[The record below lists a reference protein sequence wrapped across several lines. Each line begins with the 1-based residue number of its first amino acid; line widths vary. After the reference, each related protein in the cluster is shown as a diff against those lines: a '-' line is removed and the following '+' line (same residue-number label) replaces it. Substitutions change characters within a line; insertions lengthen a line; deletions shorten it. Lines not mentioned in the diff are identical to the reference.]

1 MRLYERFADKNF
13 HTSVAT
19 TFGIDFDSYESIA
32 LSRLRG
38 AGCRN
43 NLVIADGR
51 MLSHALGGASELPQR
66 AGTHYSV
73 SGASAAGV
81 FHPKLFLQ
89 FGRKGGRL
97 IIGSANLTPSGL
109 AGNLEIIGML
119 SCDEDSSGEQ
129 QLIAQAWHYA
139 VRFAD
144 GAQQSVNDQ
153 IAWLHSRA
161 GWLEATTP
169 ASGPVQLADGTL
181 AGLLLSGE
189 TTGIAWRF
197 ADLIDGPVTRLIVI
211 SPYWDPQL
219 AALSYL
225 TELLNPE
232 GVAVLVD
239 PETKEFPKDAAHRIE
254 NLKLYNRGT
263 FREGRFIHAKVII
276 AQTESVD
283 HVLFGSAN
291 CTSAALGGA
300 NFAGSNAEAC
310 LYRALPAGI
319 LIEALKLGDI
329 LTDDQ
334 IIAPHDLNEP
344 DYAEDLPLAE
354 LAAKNPGTFEGRA
367 DSLRWRSKAIE
378 NPQDC
383 TISLLGI
390 RGLPIACTLK
400 PLPAGTE
407 QDKRFQ
413 IESADQRPAFAQITF
428 PNGTRSSPAI
438 ITWIDTLKREI
449 RERRRSSI
457 QNRLDELEADTEAS
471 LALLDIMNELQALEK
486 DESPPK
492 APISVPKLN
501 AHDDSN
507 ASENHTSLSY
517 EEFIAGRRPRTSG
530 HELSYNSLAGSDVSI
545 VRVILNRIIGF
556 GVEYEDQAPTEQDD
570 DAFDLGDE
578 TEDAEGAMDAGVEFG
593 AKIHVQEDIE
603 EDKLI
608 RRAQQRRATQD
619 QLINAVKKFQE
630 DIKGRQNAN
639 EPLKN
644 YDLIRLRALI
654 MILATAASPHAHK
667 SKESKDK
674 PSTLRVL
681 PVEGDPNS
689 WPVLIGRLLFSFF
702 GGNKP
707 AIRLLHLIKEHDQ
720 IPGDFSECWATCYW
734 ALQACINAPLSPKEQ
749 HRIEGLLKPMMKT
762 TFLLTL
768 PSKDEVLA
776 EEIIS
781 VMDQMNKSYV
791 VPLGINP
798 LQILNGH
805 RALVEETFKCGNAKS

>member
-1 MRLYERFADKNF
+1 
-13 HTSVAT
+13 
-19 TFGIDFDSYESIA
+19 
-32 LSRLRG
+32 
-38 AGCRN
+38 
-43 NLVIADGR
+43 

-66 AGTHYSV
+66 AGTHYTV

-109 AGNLEIIGML
+109 AGNLEIIGTL
-119 SCDEDSSGEQ
+119 SCDEESSGEQ

-139 VRFAD
+139 ARFAD

-153 IAWLHSRA
+153 IAWLRSRA

-189 TTGIAWRF
+189 TTGIARRL

-219 AALSYL
+219 AALSFL
-225 TELLNPE
+225 TELLKPE

-276 AQTESVD
+276 AQTESTD

-300 NFAGSNAEAC
+300 NFVGSNAEAC
-310 LYRALPAGI
+310 LYRALPAGT

-367 DSLRWRSKAIE
+367 DSLIWRSKAIE

-383 TISLLGI
+383 TISLLSI

-400 PLPAGTE
+400 SLPAGTE
-407 QDKRFQ
+407 QDNRFQ
-413 IESADQRPAFAQITF
+413 IEIADQRPAFAQITF
-428 PNGTRSSPAI
+428 PNGIRSSPAI
-438 ITWIDTLKREI
+438 ITWIDTLKLEI

-486 DESPPK
+486 DESTPK
-492 APISVPKLN
+492 ASISIPKFS
-501 AHDDSN
+501 AHDDSS
-507 ASENHTSLSY
+507 APENHTSLSY
-517 EEFIAGRRPRTSG
+517 DKFIAGRRPRTTG

-556 GVEYEDQAPTEQDD
+556 GAEYEDQTTDD
-570 DAFDLGDE
+570 QHDGAFDLGDE
-578 TEDAEGAMDAGVEFG
+578 TEDAEGAMDAGAEFG
-593 AKIHVQEDIE
+593 TRSPEQEDAEKKRIRPCAAAPRDAGSAHQSRE
-603 EDKLI
+603 E
-608 RRAQQRRATQD
+608 
-619 QLINAVKKFQE
+619 V
-630 DIKGRQNAN
+630 
-639 EPLKN
+639 
-644 YDLIRLRALI
+644 
-654 MILATAASPHAHK
+654 S
-667 SKESKDK
+667 
-674 PSTLRVL
+674 
-681 PVEGDPNS
+681 
-689 WPVLIGRLLFSFF
+689 
-702 GGNKP
+702 GGY
-707 AIRLLHLIKEHDQ
+707 Q
-720 IPGDFSECWATCYW
+720 G
-734 ALQACINAPLSPKEQ
+734 
-749 HRIEGLLKPMMKT
+749 
-762 TFLLTL
+762 
-768 PSKDEVLA
+768 PSKR
-776 EEIIS
+776 
-781 VMDQMNKSYV
+781 Q
-791 VPLGINP
+791 
-798 LQILNGH
+798 
-805 RALVEETFKCGNAKS
+805 